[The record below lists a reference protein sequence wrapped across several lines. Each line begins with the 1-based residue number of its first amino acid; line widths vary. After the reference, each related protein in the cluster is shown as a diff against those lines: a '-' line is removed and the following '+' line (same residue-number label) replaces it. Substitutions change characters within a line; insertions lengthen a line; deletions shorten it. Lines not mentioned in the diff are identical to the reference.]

1 MIDDPEVRESL
12 TIIAADLDE
21 TRDLAL
27 NGNRAVIAKVGQLEA
42 TLKSMHDMLAQ
53 VIRSDANRAQD
64 WETSRRADSAER
76 VKDRSRL
83 AKIELKLGLSSNGAR

>member
-12 TIIAADLDE
+12 TLIAADLDE

-42 TLKSMHDMLAQ
+42 TLKSMHDMLSQ
-53 VIRSDANRAQD
+53 VIRSDANRARD
-64 WETSRRADSAER
+64 WDTARRSDGEE
-76 VKDRSRL
+76 RSRDRARI
-83 AKIELKLGLSSNGAR
+83 AKLELRLGSNGAR

>member
-64 WETSRRADSAER
+64 WETSRRADSEER

-83 AKIELKLGLSSNGAR
+83 ARIELKLGLSSNGAR